1 MCKTRPHQASV
12 ELFARPSVVA
22 EHEFCQPENAMKA
35 KTKTSPAKNS
45 AKRNPAPDAIAML
58 KADHVKVDG
67 MFKKYEKA
75 TGDKTKL
82 AHEICKE
89 LIVHTELE
97 EQIFYPAC
105 TAAGVEE
112 DLMDEAQVEHDGA
125 KVMIIELLGKQPD
138 DEYYDA
144 KVKVLSEY
152 IKHHVKEEEKPGE
165 GVFAKA
171 RKAKVDVEALGEKMA
186 TKKEELVAKYNPE
199 KLPKPEFKS
208 FQEAFEANIGKSAKN
223 GKSGKGNDEEAPDPA
238 NDLTPMGEPRPWMKN
253 KIARA
258 AK

>member
-1 MCKTRPHQASV
+1 
-12 ELFARPSVVA
+12 
-22 EHEFCQPENAMKA
+22 MKS
-35 KTKTSPAKNS
+35 KTKTSPAKKQ
-45 AKRNPAPDAIAML
+45 AKRKSAAPDAVAML
-58 KADHVKVDG
+58 KADHDKVDG
-67 MFKKYEKA
+67 MFKKYERLKS

-89 LIVHTELE
+89 LIIHTELE

-105 TAAGVEE
+105 LEAGVEE
-112 DLMDEAQVEHDGA
+112 DMMDEAQVEHDGA
-125 KVMIIELLGKQPD
+125 KVMIIELLGKQSG

-171 RKAKVDVEALGEKMA
+171 RKAKVDMATLGEKMA
-186 TKKEELVAKYNPE
+186 AKKEELVGKYNPE

-208 FQEAFEANIGKSAKN
+208 FQEAFEANV
-223 GKSGKGNDEEAPDPA
+223 GKSGKAGNGRKDDDDAPDA
-238 NDLTPMGEPRPWMKN
+238 SKDLTPTGEPRPWMQKL
-253 KIARA
+253 ARA
-258 AK
+258 VK